1 MPVFIYKSACLQA
14 GAFFV
19 AIFVLSLVLLVARG
33 EVLAGLRFFDDK
45 ACALF
50 VYQTVA
56 VTAERFAKFFI
67 DLYIVLYKI
76 NTVIASLF

>member
-1 MPVFIYKSACLQA
+1 MA
-14 GAFFV
+14 
-19 AIFVLSLVLLVARG
+19 ARG

-76 NTVIASLF
+76 NTVVACLFYIVFHIAILTVIFTVVKILP

>member
-1 MPVFIYKSACLQA
+1 MA
-14 GAFFV
+14 
-19 AIFVLSLVLLVARG
+19 ARG

-50 VYQTVA
+50 VDQTVA

-76 NTVIASLF
+76 NTVIACFLSVKFNVHMNSIVPFLGIVNPKIGT

>member
-1 MPVFIYKSACLQA
+1 M
-14 GAFFV
+14 
-19 AIFVLSLVLLVARG
+19 VARG

-76 NTVIASLF
+76 NTVIACLF

>member
-1 MPVFIYKSACLQA
+1 MA
-14 GAFFV
+14 
-19 AIFVLSLVLLVARG
+19 ARG

-76 NTVIASLF
+76 NTVIACFLSVGHNSSSIR